1 MKKSMIP
8 NLLTLIRI
16 CLVPIMIVLSLFKLY
31 EIVIPLAIIGA
42 LTDML
47 DGKLARYWNVTS
59 LKGAKLDD
67 IADKVF
73 AIGLLLCLIP
83 KYNDISILTILILEL
98 IISITNCYYHERTNN
113 TETLRVGK
121 FKTAFLFTTIVLCFI
136 FINSNLNILINPMK
150 YVTVNLQIVCL
161 ISYYINYYKFEN
173 NIKEDNYKEKLEND
187 TIILNSIEDL
197 YKISKKDD

>member
-8 NLLTLIRI
+8 NLLTFIRI
-16 CLVPIMIVLSLFKLY
+16 CLTPIMIILSLFKLY
-31 EIVIPLAIIGA
+31 KIVIVLAIIGA

-83 KYNDISILTILILEL
+83 KYKSGIALLLIFE
-98 IISITNCYYHERTNN
+98 IIIAITNYYYHKETNN

-121 FKTAFLFTTIVLCFI
+121 FKTTFLFVTIILYFLALYNDLEILVTALKYTTI
-136 FINSNLNILINPMK
+136 
-150 YVTVNLQIVCL
+150 NLQIICL
-161 ISYYINYYKFEN
+161 ISYYIKYYKIKN
-173 NIKEDNYKEKLEND
+173 NIKEDNYEEKLEND
-187 TIILNSIEDL
+187 TIVIDSVEDL
-197 YKISKKDD
+197 YKLTKKDD